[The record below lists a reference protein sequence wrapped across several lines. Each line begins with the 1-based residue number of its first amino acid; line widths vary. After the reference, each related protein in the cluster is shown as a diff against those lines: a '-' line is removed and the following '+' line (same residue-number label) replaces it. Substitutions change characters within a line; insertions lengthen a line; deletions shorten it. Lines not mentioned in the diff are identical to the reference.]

1 MSGKIKAIVAN
12 IKIKLES
19 EANEDLLASYLTK
32 QLEDLRLEFKID
44 KNQFDGED
52 LEYLKHLGNLLD
64 GFDDFKAIQKEISA
78 AKTKTREAYEELWLD
93 LNDLAEIFAGTLFE
107 KKLRTSQRQLNQYKS
122 FAPAAKSKNTFP
134 TKKLSY
140 TDIAEKLKELNK
152 SKDKCPNHNKC
163 GGYLKAKT
171 GVLGVFWG
179 CSSYPQ
185 CEYSEDLTEE
195 QNDYLLND

>member
-12 IKIKLES
+12 IKNKLEN
-19 EANEDLLASYLTK
+19 EASEDLLVSYLTK
-32 QLEDLRLEFKID
+32 QLEDLKLEFKID

-52 LEYLKHLGNLLD
+52 LECLEHFGNLLD
-64 GFDDFKAIQKEISA
+64 GLDDFKAIEKEISA
-78 AKTKTREAYEELWLD
+78 IPKTREAYADLWLE
-93 LNDLAEIFAGTLFE
+93 LNDLAEIFCGTLFE
-107 KKLRTSQRQLNQYKS
+107 KKLRTTQRKINQYKS
-122 FAPAAKSKNTFP
+122 FAPVSKSKNNFP

-179 CSSYPQ
+179 CSSYPR
-185 CEYSEDLTEE
+185 CEYSEDLTDE